1 MLAGAGLAY
10 LAIAMQPDLNWKTI
24 LLAALS
30 FDIGAGLVSNAT
42 QGTREAWRQN
52 PGRGPM
58 ITFLI
63 VHLTAF
69 PAALF
74 WLSQGNLELFAVLTC
89 FLAAKVLLFYAGQS
103 E

>member
-1 MLAGAGLAY
+1 MLAGAGLAF
-10 LAIAMQPDLNWKTI
+10 LVIIMQPELDWQTI

-42 QGTREAWRQN
+42 QGTREAWRQK

-58 ITFLI
+58 IAFLV

-69 PAALF
+69 PVALYY
-74 WLSQGNLELFAVLTC
+74 LSQGNLELLAVLTC